1 MQGCLVRG
9 TEKIMKTDEQLYFA
23 LGLAQK
29 AGKTASGDM
38 AVSEALKKGMGCYA
52 VLAEDAAPRTVES
65 GGSLQRDPCSFY
77 QRLTA
82 ARLGQALG
90 KAPRAAVVL
99 LDKNF
104 MKMMI

>member
-52 VLAEDAAPRTVES
+52 VLAEDAAPRTVEKVVA
-65 GGSLQRDPCSFY
+65 LCKETHVPFTK
-77 QRLTA
+77 RLTA
-82 ARLGQALG
+82 ARAWPSPWEG
-90 KAPRAAVVL
+90 PSRCCRV
-99 LDKNF
+99 
-104 MKMMI
+104 IR

>member
-1 MQGCLVRG
+1 
-9 TEKIMKTDEQLYFA
+9 MKTDEQLYFA
-23 LGLAQK
+23 LGLAQ
-29 AGKTASGDM
+29 
-38 AVSEALKKGMGCYA
+38 
-52 VLAEDAAPRTVES
+52 TVEKVVA
-65 GGSLQRDPCSFY
+65 LCKETHVPFTK
-77 QRLTA
+77 RLTA

>member
-1 MQGCLVRG
+1 
-9 TEKIMKTDEQLYFA
+9 MKTDEQLYFA

-38 AVSEALKKGMGCYA
+38 AVSEALKKGCYA
-52 VLAEDAAPRTVES
+52 VLAEDAAPRTVEKVVA
-65 GGSLQRDPCSFY
+65 LCKETHVPFTK
-77 QRLTA
+77 RLTA

>member
-1 MQGCLVRG
+1 
-9 TEKIMKTDEQLYFA
+9 MKTDEQLYFA

-52 VLAEDAAPRTVES
+52 VLAEDAAPRTVEKS

-77 QRLTA
+77 QTSYSRKV
-82 ARLGQALG
+82 GQALG

>member
-1 MQGCLVRG
+1 
-9 TEKIMKTDEQLYFA
+9 MKTDEQLYFA

-52 VLAEDAAPRTVES
+52 VLAEDAAPRTVEKVVA
-65 GGSLQRDPCSFY
+65 LCKETHVPFTK
-77 QRLTA
+77 RLTA
-82 ARLGQALG
+82 ARIGQALG